1 MINCRI
7 RVLALST
14 HSSLVT
20 YFVPSLLTCAMSSLP
35 SSSLFYVIIK
45 IPKGSRKVHS
55 ENNQRNK
62 LIVLGE
68 EELNKEAMLCFD
80 SIFSYIMCALYLL
93 LNDKPFRP
101 IALARAEPAR
111 SIG

>member
-1 MINCRI
+1 MQ
-7 RVLALST
+7 
-14 HSSLVT
+14 
-20 YFVPSLLTCAMSSLP
+20 
-35 SSSLFYVIIK
+35 
-45 IPKGSRKVHS
+45 KGSRKVHS

-68 EELNKEAMLCFD
+68 ELSKEAMLCFD
-80 SIFSYIMCALYLL
+80 SILDSRMFALSLL

-111 SIG
+111 CMG